1 MMLILREHSSH
12 EDSSDQYDYTQLLYQ
27 RTRKIS
33 HSKDE
38 MKGDSC
44 DTGNGRDVK
53 NILWNNI
60 GTFGGS
66 QEMFCKVCG

>member
-1 MMLILREHSSH
+1 
-12 EDSSDQYDYTQLLYQ
+12 
-27 RTRKIS
+27 
-33 HSKDE
+33 

-66 QEMFCKVCG
+66 QEMFCKVCGWHFDISGDVDIVDMFQKFFDLTLKQDIVHIE